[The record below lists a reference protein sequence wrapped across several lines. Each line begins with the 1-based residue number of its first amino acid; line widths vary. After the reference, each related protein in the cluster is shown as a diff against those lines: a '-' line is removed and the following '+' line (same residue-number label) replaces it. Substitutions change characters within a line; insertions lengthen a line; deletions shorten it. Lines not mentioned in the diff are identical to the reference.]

1 LYHPLT
7 PFFVLFCHVVATSSE
22 QDFQMLKLVASGLDG
37 LTHLSSSIAKVQNLF
52 HSFIKLSEGVVLSG
66 SGNVMAPVESQRGRS
81 QGQYT
86 VQHSDSQINIERDGL
101 PTDQQMGLSLDISL
115 DQQLANFDPVW
126 GLFDAQPTL
135 DWLDADFSF
144 P

>member
-22 QDFQMLKLVASGLDG
+22 RDFQMLKLVASGLDG

-52 HSFIKLSEGVVLSG
+52 NSFIELSEGVVVSG
-66 SGNVMAPVESQRGRS
+66 PGKVMAPGEGQRGRS
-81 QGQYT
+81 QEQRT
-86 VQHSDSQINIERDGL
+86 VQDSESQITIERAGL
-101 PTDQQMGLSLDISL
+101 PTEEQMGLSLDISL
-115 DQQLANFDPVW
+115 DQQIAGFDPVW

-144 P
+144 L

>member
-1 LYHPLT
+1 MYHPLT

-52 HSFIKLSEGVVLSG
+52 NSFIELSEGVVVSG
-66 SGNVMAPVESQRGRS
+66 PGNSMAPGEDQRGHS
-81 QGQYT
+81 QGQHS
-86 VQHSDSQINIERDGL
+86 VQDSDSQLAMEREGL
-101 PTDQQMGLSLDISL
+101 PTDEQMGLSLDILL
-115 DQQLANFDPVW
+115 DQQIANFDPVW

-135 DWLDADFSF
+135 DWLDADFCF
-144 P
+144 L

>member
-1 LYHPLT
+1 MYHPLT

-22 QDFQMLKLVASGLDG
+22 RDFQMLKLVAFGLDG

-52 HSFIKLSEGVVLSG
+52 NSFIELSEGVVVSAPEKVMESG
-66 SGNVMAPVESQRGRS
+66 EGQRGRPE
-81 QGQYT
+81 GQHT
-86 VQHSDSQINIERDGL
+86 VQDSDSQMTIERAGL
-101 PTDQQMGLSLDISL
+101 PTDEQMGLSLDISL
-115 DQQLANFDPVW
+115 DQQIANFDPVW

-144 P
+144 I

>member
-1 LYHPLT
+1 
-7 PFFVLFCHVVATSSE
+7 V
-22 QDFQMLKLVASGLDG
+22 QD
-37 LTHLSSSIAKVQNLF
+37 
-52 HSFIKLSEGVVLSG
+52 
-66 SGNVMAPVESQRGRS
+66 
-81 QGQYT
+81 
-86 VQHSDSQINIERDGL
+86 SDSQINIERDGL